1 MEHYV
6 PFAKRQKTI
15 KAMPKAGNAP
25 LRAIA
30 ALSNLQL
37 SKHKLTSRIMPQ

>member
-1 MEHYV
+1 MS
-6 PFAKRQKTI
+6 PLRNGKKTI